1 MKEGRMN
8 KQTAVE
14 WLVSELLDGKTLM
27 PSLIE
32 QAKAMEKEQME
43 FTAISMIEYALDKIE
58 FKNQL
63 TGKEAF
69 EQYYTQTFVSTN
81 D

>member
-1 MKEGRMN
+1 MS

-32 QAKAMEKEQME
+32 QAKAMEKEQIINAWMDG
-43 FTAISMIEYALDKIE
+43 LDHI
-58 FKNQL
+58 FH
-63 TGKEAF
+63 KEAG
-69 EQYYTQTFVSTN
+69 EDYYTQTYGGTN

>member
-1 MKEGRMN
+1 MS

-32 QAKAMEKEQME
+32 RAKQMEKEQLE

-69 EQYYTQTFVSTN
+69 EQYYTQTYGGTN